1 MLTIGNLPT
10 RLEILKLR
18 RDTNPASSGQTKKL
32 SSNAPV
38 MIFIT
43 EPSKK
48 LLLMPTS
55 EKRMRLGERLKL
67 KKF

>member
-10 RLEILKLR
+10 RLGTLKSR
-18 RDTNPASSGQTKKL
+18 RDTNPASNGQTKKL

-38 MIFIT
+38 MSDLT

-48 LLLMPTS
+48 LLLRPTS